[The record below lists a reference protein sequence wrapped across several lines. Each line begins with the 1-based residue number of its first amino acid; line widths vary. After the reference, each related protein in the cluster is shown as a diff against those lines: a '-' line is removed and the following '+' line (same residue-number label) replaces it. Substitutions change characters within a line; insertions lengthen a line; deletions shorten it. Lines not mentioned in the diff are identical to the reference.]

1 MKKVPSQECA
11 GATGRK
17 NEGAQQDKCLDFERT
32 VTNPA
37 RLHPRRK
44 EVFTEVTTQKDYL
57 YCVERERKVARRFN
71 YEVQHRCA
79 KIAKIHVLV

>member
-17 NEGAQQDKCLDFERT
+17 NEGAQQGKCPGFGRT
-32 VTNPA
+32 DTYPA
-37 RLHPRRK
+37 SRHPRRK

-57 YCVERERKVARRFN
+57 YCEKGGKKLHFLTLHQCLRLCV
-71 YEVQHRCA
+71 
-79 KIAKIHVLV
+79 